1 MEQQTYTEFLPI
13 SRADMEAR
21 GWEQLD
27 FVVVGGDAYVDHPSF
42 GTAIISRLL
51 EAEGYKVGVLA
62 QPRYTDCED
71 FKRFGKPKYGFFI
84 GGGNVDSMVSHY
96 SVAKIP
102 RAEDEYSPGGKA
114 GARPDR
120 SATVYTKLAKQA
132 YPDLPVILGGLE
144 ASLRRFAHYDYWLD
158 TVLPSIAEDSGAD
171 LISFGM
177 GEHQT
182 VEIARRLAAG
192 EPVETI
198 TDVNGTCYLTDF
210 DHLPQRYV
218 ECAGFKKVA
227 SDKTAYAKACRI
239 QMDNQDVVS
248 GQIIVQKQSEKYL
261 VQNIPAK
268 PLVRWELDKV
278 YALPY
283 TRRYHPIYEAMGGVP
298 AIREVQFSIIQNRGC
313 FGGCNFCA
321 IQLHQ
326 GRRVTS
332 RSADSIVE
340 EAERM
345 THEPD
350 FKGYIHDVGGPTANF
365 RFPSCREQMLRGMCT
380 GGKHCLAPTTCSHM
394 IVDHSDYLKIL
405 RRVREL
411 PGVKKVFIRSGIRFD
426 YLMADPDDTFFKELV
441 EYHVSGQLKVAPE
454 HCAPNTLAYMGKP
467 PIETFNKF
475 KDKFYELSK
484 KAGKKQYLV
493 PYLMS
498 SHPGSTL
505 SDAVYL
511 AEYLYKNHMRP
522 EQVQDFY
529 PTPGTVSTCM
539 FYTGL
544 DPYTLKP
551 VFVEKT
557 AEELICEF
565 VVGGAMRS
573 RKSVNVP
580 SVSINLPSVTEKDR
594 RFIEWA
600 VKNDVD
606 FIAHSFVRSARDI
619 KAVQDILDA
628 HGSKIKIISKI
639 ENREGLDNIDEII
652 EASYGIMVARG
663 DLGVELPA
671 EAIPNTQRRIVE
683 KCICAKRPVI
693 IATQMLYSM
702 VKSPRPT
709 RAEVSDVASA
719 IYERVDAVMLSD
731 ETAMGDFPVE
741 SVETMARIAR
751 EIERDET
758 HFKPM
763 IDMDMVSVNHE
774 ITAQLARSAVRASTN
789 LPIKY
794 VVLDTKTGRTGRY
807 LAAFRGQKTVMAV
820 CYQLHA
826 QRILAL
832 SYGVVPILRNQELKD
847 RYHFLI
853 DALEVIEQHQKLD
866 GQDLLAIVGG
876 SFGPD
881 GGASYVEIAN
891 VLNIRRRNEEIVAAQ
906 KS

>member
-1 MEQQTYTEFLPI
+1 MEQIYTEFLPI

-21 GWEQLD
+21 GWDQLD

-51 EAEGYKVGVLA
+51 EAEGYKIGVLA

-102 RAEDEYSPGGKA
+102 RAEDEYSPGGKG

-120 SATVYTKLAKQA
+120 SATVYTKLAKEA

-171 LISFGM
+171 IISYGM

-192 EPVETI
+192 EPVESI
-198 TDVNGTCYLTDF
+198 TDVDGTCYLTDF
-210 DHLPQRYV
+210 DHLPERYV

-350 FKGYIHDVGGPTANF
+350 FKGYIHDIGGPTANF
-365 RFPSCREQMLRGMCT
+365 RFPSCREQMLRGMCN

-411 PGVKKVFIRSGIRFD
+411 PGVKKVFIRR
-426 YLMADPDDTFFKELV
+426 
-441 EYHVSGQLKVAPE
+441 
-454 HCAPNTLAYMGKP
+454 
-467 PIETFNKF
+467 
-475 KDKFYELSK
+475 
-484 KAGKKQYLV
+484 
-493 PYLMS
+493 
-498 SHPGSTL
+498 HP
-505 SDAVYL
+505 
-511 AEYLYKNHMRP
+511 
-522 EQVQDFY
+522 
-529 PTPGTVSTCM
+529 
-539 FYTGL
+539 
-544 DPYTLKP
+544 
-551 VFVEKT
+551 
-557 AEELICEF
+557 
-565 VVGGAMRS
+565 
-573 RKSVNVP
+573 
-580 SVSINLPSVTEKDR
+580 
-594 RFIEWA
+594 
-600 VKNDVD
+600 
-606 FIAHSFVRSARDI
+606 
-619 KAVQDILDA
+619 
-628 HGSKIKIISKI
+628 
-639 ENREGLDNIDEII
+639 
-652 EASYGIMVARG
+652 
-663 DLGVELPA
+663 
-671 EAIPNTQRRIVE
+671 
-683 KCICAKRPVI
+683 
-693 IATQMLYSM
+693 
-702 VKSPRPT
+702 
-709 RAEVSDVASA
+709 
-719 IYERVDAVMLSD
+719 
-731 ETAMGDFPVE
+731 
-741 SVETMARIAR
+741 
-751 EIERDET
+751 
-758 HFKPM
+758 
-763 IDMDMVSVNHE
+763 
-774 ITAQLARSAVRASTN
+774 
-789 LPIKY
+789 
-794 VVLDTKTGRTGRY
+794 
-807 LAAFRGQKTVMAV
+807 
-820 CYQLHA
+820 
-826 QRILAL
+826 
-832 SYGVVPILRNQELKD
+832 LRL
-847 RYHFLI
+847 
-853 DALEVIEQHQKLD
+853 
-866 GQDLLAIVGG
+866 
-876 SFGPD
+876 PD
-881 GGASYVEIAN
+881 G
-891 VLNIRRRNEEIVAAQ
+891 RPR
-906 KS
+906 